1 VDAVDEEGGVEDRMD
16 KGVEGDVVAVSEGR
30 ELELGLEVEVEI
42 GNVDEG
48 GMVELDSS
56 LVVDDTALPN
66 RAGFKAEL
74 DVVGAVDDASMV
86 EDVSSHVG
94 VTGMT
99 VNPPSSSSSPASF

>member
-1 VDAVDEEGGVEDRMD
+1 MDEGVE
-16 KGVEGDVVAVSEGR
+16 EDVVAAPEGG
-30 ELELGLEVEVEI
+30 ELELKLEVEVKI

-56 LVVDDTALPN
+56 PVVDETALPD
-66 RAGFKAEL
+66 RAGVNAEL
-74 DVVGAVDDASMV
+74 DVVGAVEDGSSVEDASTL

-99 VNPPSSSSSPASF
+99 VNPPSSSSSPTSF